1 MDSKYKLIVDSIG
14 RDRFKFDEPIKN
26 YTSSEVGGLAKLFF
40 IAFTIRELTKIIIMS
55 RELKLPY
62 FLFGT
67 GSKMMI
73 SDAGF
78 DGLVIKNRTK
88 EIHTVSVKGKV
99 SKFGIGIEEA
109 MVEVESGVSMKKFAE
124 VLDSE
129 GLQSYAF
136 ANLPGSVGGNLFV
149 NNLLQRWAKSIKVLD
164 HQSHIW
170 EIEPWELSLK
180 KHIILS
186 SIFRIKAK

>member
-1 MDSKYKLIVDSIG
+1 MDNKYKLIVDSIG
-14 RDRFKFDEPIKN
+14 ADRFKFDEPIKN
-26 YTSSEVGGLAKLFF
+26 YTSLEVGGMAKLFF
-40 IAFTIRELTKIIIMS
+40 IAFTIRELIKIITMS

-73 SDAGF
+73 SDVGF